1 MSSKAKRTADD
12 ISATKEAGSVSVS
25 VRIRLNLQWYDPD
38 GNLPKD
44 SFVTVQGI
52 PKEMLGQEEL
62 IKHTAEQTFINCV
75 NTRQFLEVYEP
86 GKSAKDSLP
95 TFYNISKVDVI
106 QIKEVTII
114 K

>member
-1 MSSKAKRTADD
+1 MVILNKWNNEMRVDLKRKNTAVNYN
-12 ISATKEAGSVSVS
+12 S
-25 VRIRLNLQWYDPD
+25 
-38 GNLPKD
+38 
-44 SFVTVQGI
+44 GI
-52 PKEMLGQEEL
+52 
-62 IKHTAEQTFINCV
+62 IDFINYV
-75 NTRQFLEVYEP
+75 NMRQFIEVYEP

>member
-12 ISATKEAGSVSVS
+12 ISATKEDGVSVS

-62 IKHTAEQTFINCV
+62 IKHTAEQTFINYV
-75 NTRQFLEVYEP
+75 NMRQFLEVYEP

-95 TFYNISKVDVI
+95 TFYNISKVDHI
-106 QIKEVTII
+106 QVKEVTII